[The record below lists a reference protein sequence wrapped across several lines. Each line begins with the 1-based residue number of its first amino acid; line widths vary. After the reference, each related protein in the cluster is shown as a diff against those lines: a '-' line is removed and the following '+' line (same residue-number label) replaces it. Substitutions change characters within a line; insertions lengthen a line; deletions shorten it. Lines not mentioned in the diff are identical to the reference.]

1 MNQSKDFGKNGT
13 FIILLHLCF
22 PAPCEVL
29 VSCHA
34 TDLKYR
40 VTKHNGCFLLIQVF
54 ALMLFVFL
62 FDCKS
67 FTLVIVAHSS
77 LYYLRIMH
85 SGLPGSL
92 KKETFGPKLH
102 LLQ

>member
-1 MNQSKDFGKNGT
+1 MSCNGLKVSRDKAQWM
-13 FIILLHLCF
+13 FFAHSSLRPDALC
-22 PAPCEVL
+22 L
-29 VSCHA
+29 S
-34 TDLKYR
+34 LS
-40 VTKHNGCFLLIQVF
+40 
-54 ALMLFVFL
+54 
-62 FDCKS
+62 DCKS

-77 LYYLRIMH
+77 FYYLRIMH